1 MIEITCMSDI
11 VKLNNP
17 NIPTVFKKYIEDY
30 LSEMLLRFDCENLSS
45 FGSIFLI
52 ESESELD
59 TYAPTNASQF
69 LNVGLI
75 TENNKTFDFTQLFFF
90 EKAYAKIVFVDDR
103 IIETYKTNKSA
114 KVG

>member
-1 MIEITCMSDI
+1 MGDIE
-11 VKLNNP
+11 KLNKT
-17 NIPTVFKKYIEDY
+17 NIPTDLKKYIEDY

-75 TENNKTFDFTQLFFF
+75 TENNKTFNITQLFFF
-90 EKAYAKIVFVDDR
+90 EKSYSKIVFVASS
-103 IIETYKTNKSA
+103 IIKNYIRSDK
-114 KVG
+114 

>member
-11 VKLNNP
+11 EKLNKP
-17 NIPTVFKKYIEDY
+17 NIPIVFKNYIQDY
-30 LSEMLLRFDCENLSS
+30 LCEMLSRFDCEKLSK
-45 FGSIFLI
+45 FGSIFVL
-52 ESESELD
+52 ENECELD
-59 TYAPTNASQF
+59 IYSPSNASQF

-90 EKAYAKIVFVDDR
+90 EKSYAKIVFVDDR
-103 IIETYKTNKSA
+103 IIETYRTNKSA